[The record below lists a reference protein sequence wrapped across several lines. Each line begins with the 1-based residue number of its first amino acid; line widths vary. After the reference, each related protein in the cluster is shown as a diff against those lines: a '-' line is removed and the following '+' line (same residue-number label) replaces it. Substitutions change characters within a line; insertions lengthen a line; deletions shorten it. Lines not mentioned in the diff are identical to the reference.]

1 MALKTKYKWL
11 HWFQKT
17 ADDIDDVEWSP
28 KMKVTIQKIND
39 MMPVVLRE
47 ALLTYIKD
55 QYSKSEA
62 TAIGALN
69 DVKAKLNEII

>member
-1 MALKTKYKWL
+1 MAFWN
-11 HWFQKT
+11 WFQRT
-17 ADDIDDVEWSP
+17 ADKIDAWEYSP
-28 KMKVTIQKIND
+28 EMKVTIQKIND
-39 MMPVVLRE
+39 MMPVVIRE
-47 ALLTYIKD
+47 ALLAYIKD

>member
-1 MALKTKYKWL
+1 MAFWN
-11 HWFQKT
+11 WFQRT
-17 ADDIDDVEWSP
+17 ADKIEDWEYSP
-28 KMKVTIQKIND
+28 EMKVTIQKIND
-39 MMPVVLRE
+39 MMPEVLRN
-47 ALLTYIKD
+47 ALLAYIKD

>member
-1 MALKTKYKWL
+1 MAFWN
-11 HWFQKT
+11 WFQKT
-17 ADDIDDVEWSP
+17 YDKIEDWEYSP
-28 KMKVTIQKIND
+28 EMKVTIQKIND
-39 MMPVVLRE
+39 MMPEVLRN
-47 ALLTYIKD
+47 ALLAYIKD